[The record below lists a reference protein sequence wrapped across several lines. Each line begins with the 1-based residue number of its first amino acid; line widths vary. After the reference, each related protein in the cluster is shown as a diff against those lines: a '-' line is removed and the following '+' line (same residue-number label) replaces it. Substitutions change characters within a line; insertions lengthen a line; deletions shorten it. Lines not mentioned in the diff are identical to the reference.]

1 MLELR
6 NVSRRFGDHIA
17 VDQVSFSVPDGAM
30 TGFVGGNGAGK
41 TTTMRM
47 IMGVLA
53 QHGGQID
60 WQGRAITVGDRRSFG
75 YMPEERGLYPK
86 QPILDQ
92 LIYLARLRGLSAA
105 DAASRS
111 TRLLERFD
119 LGERT
124 GDKLESLSLG
134 NQQRVQII
142 AALVA
147 DPTMLVLDEPFSG
160 LDPAAVDSMAALLR
174 EFTGRGVPVLFS
186 SHQLDLVE
194 RLCDRLVILSHGRV
208 LAEGTADDLRATETI
223 RHRLVLGGDAG
234 WLRDTAVHVIDVE
247 GNTAVLQLDSP
258 DQADTVL
265 REAIAR
271 GSVLE
276 FGPIRPSLADIY
288 RDVTAATAQP
298 QQEVPA

>member
-1 MLELR
+1 
-6 NVSRRFGDHIA
+6 
-17 VDQVSFSVPDGAM
+17 M

-53 QHGGQID
+53 QHGGKID
-60 WQGRAITVGDRRSFG
+60 WQGRATTTTDRRSFG

-92 LIYLARLRGLSAA
+92 LIYLARLRGLSAQ

-111 TRLLERFD
+111 TQLLERFD

-208 LAEGTADDLRATETI
+208 LAEGTADDLRATETV

-234 WLRDTAVHVIDVE
+234 WLRDAGGVRVIDIE

-258 DQADTVL
+258 DQADAVL
-265 REAIAR
+265 REAMAR

-288 RDVTAATAQP
+288 RDVMAATTRT